1 MKHLFFHKSMYNYL
15 KILLFA
21 FPLLAACSHNK
32 NAAPV
37 ASGFCIPDSLINK
50 VQIDTAA
57 LRPVT
62 HDYNLVGKISFDQD
76 HVVKIFPLV
85 SGIVTDVKISLGDY
99 VKKGQILAIIKST
112 EMAGVQNDLV
122 IARSNLAIAEK
133 TYTATADMYKS
144 GIVSEKEYTAAK
156 KELDKAQSEVNRAS
170 SVHSIYG
177 SGSQSDYIVRA
188 PISGYIVEKQV
199 SANMQI
205 RPDNSSNMFTI
216 SDLQNVWV
224 MANVYESDIAHIH
237 QNEKVEVTTI
247 SYPDKHFTGTINK
260 IYNVLDPDTKTM
272 KIQININ
279 NKEGLLKPE
288 MFANVN
294 VEQKTDSTM
303 LCVPSNAVIFD
314 RNQNWVVV
322 YKDKCHVEARKID
335 VISKN
340 LNSTY
345 IRSGLKPGEKIIS
358 SLELLIYEAINQQ

>member
-1 MKHLFFHKSMYNYL
+1 MNYFSFNKTMYNHF
-15 KILLFA
+15 KILLLV
-21 FPLLAACSHNK
+21 FPLLAACSHKK
-32 NAAPV
+32 NATPV
-37 ASGFCIPDSLINK
+37 ASDFCIPDSLVNK

-85 SGIVTDVKISLGDY
+85 SGVVTDVKVSLGDY

-122 IARSNLAIAEK
+122 IASSNLAVAEK
-133 TYTATADMYKS
+133 NYAATADMYKS
-144 GIVSEKEYTAAK
+144 GIISEKEYTSAK
-156 KELDKAQSEVNRAS
+156 KELEKAQSEVNRAS

-177 SGSQSDYIVRA
+177 NGSQSNYIVHA
-188 PISGYIVEKQV
+188 PISGYIVEKQI
-199 SANMQI
+199 SANMQM

-224 MANVYESDIAHIH
+224 LANVYESDVAHIH
-237 QNEKVEVTTI
+237 QNEKVNVTTI
-247 SYPDKHFTGTINK
+247 SYPDKRFAGTINK

-272 KIQININ
+272 KIQINIS

-335 VISKN
+335 IVSKN
-340 LNSTY
+340 LGSAY
-345 IRSGLKPGEKIIS
+345 IRSGLKPGEKVIS
-358 SLELLIYEAINQQ
+358 SLQLLIYEAINQQ